1 MKKIFN
7 KELIIGSC
15 VIITLAILF
24 FGIDYLKGINIFKA
38 ANYYYVS
45 YTNVAGLAQSAP
57 VTVNGYKVGLVR
69 DIQYEYDNPGHVKVE
84 LSLDKQLK
92 VPTGSKAILTTDMLG
107 TSTIV
112 LEMSDNTGFHEV
124 GDRLIGVNSTGL
136 MDNLTG
142 EVLPQVI
149 DVIPK
154 VDSLLVSVTKL
165 VNDPAIASSLVRL
178 DKIMANVEKATG
190 SLATTMGTVEPA
202 SRQLPSVIN
211 NIDKLSA
218 SLATA
223 SADLAQVA
231 ANIKKMPIDSTVKNI
246 NAITDNLAQVTQA
259 LNSKDSSLGLLLYDP
274 NLYYNINNTAAHL
287 DSIMIDLKR
296 QPKRYI
302 PSIKIF

>member
-7 KELIIGSC
+7 KELIIGGC

-57 VTVNGYKVGLVR
+57 VTVNGFKVGLVR

-92 VPTGSKAILTTDMLG
+92 VPSGSKAVLTTDMLG

-112 LEMSDNTGFHEV
+112 LEMANNKDFHSV
-124 GDRLIGVNSTGL
+124 GDKLVGVNAVGL
-136 MDNLTG
+136 MDNLSG
-142 EVLPQVI
+142 EMLPKVI

-154 VDSLLVSVTKL
+154 VDSLLVSVNNI
-165 VNDPAIASSLVRL
+165 VGNPAITAAINRL
-178 DKIMANVEKATG
+178 DNIMANIETATN
-190 SLATTMGTVEPA
+190 SLATTMNAVAPA
-202 SRQLPSVIN
+202 SRQLPAVVN

-218 SLATA
+218 SLAAA
-223 SADLAQVA
+223 SADLADVA
-231 ANIKKMPIDSTVKNI
+231 ANVKTMPIDSTMKNI
-246 NAITDNLAQVTQA
+246 NNITDNLAQITRQ

-287 DSIMIDLKR
+287 DSIMIDLKK